1 MTDETY
7 TVELTPDHKDFS
19 IGYNMGVDALEEIQK
34 QVETKAADH
43 EPLVLMGMLTVLMEC
58 AYRACVEEE
67 DVDELLEIGKLLAKE
82 SMKESRSIY

>member
-58 AYRACVEEE
+58 AYRA
-67 DVDELLEIGKLLAKE
+67 LSLIH
-82 SMKESRSIY
+82 I